1 MKFFIDTANIEEIK
15 EAASLG
21 ILDGVTTNPSLVYKE
36 GKNFRK
42 LLDEIL
48 KIVDGPVS
56 AEVVATDYDGIL
68 KEARDYADIHE
79 NIVVKVPLIKEG
91 LKAVKTLTE
100 ENINTNVTLCFSPSQ
115 ALMAAKAGAT
125 YISPFVGR
133 VDDISSSGMDLVSQ
147 IVQIY
152 RNYNFETQVL
162 VASIRHPL
170 HLVEAA
176 LMGADVSTMPFSVID
191 KLFNHPLTDIGLE
204 KFLSD
209 WKKLS
214 EKENSIQ
221 TVGSK

>member
-1 MKFFIDTANIEEIK
+1 MKFFIDTANINEIK
-15 EAASLG
+15 EAAALG
-21 ILDGVTTNPSLVYKE
+21 ILDGVTTNPSLVSKE
-36 GKNFRK
+36 GKDFRK

-48 KIVDGPVS
+48 AIVDGPVS
-56 AEVVATDYDGIL
+56 AEVISTDYDGIL
-68 KEARDYADIHE
+68 KEARDLAKIHH

-91 LKAVKTLTE
+91 LKAVRTLTS
-100 ENINTNVTLCFSPSQ
+100 ENIKTNVTLCFSPSQ
-115 ALMAAKAGAT
+115 ALLAAKAGAT

-133 VDDISSSGMDLVSQ
+133 LDDISHDGMELVSQ

-152 RNYNFETQVL
+152 KNYDYKTQVL

-176 LMGADVSTMPFSVID
+176 LMGADVCTMPFSVID

-209 WKKLS
+209 WKKT
-214 EKENSIQ
+214 Q
-221 TVGSK
+221 SK